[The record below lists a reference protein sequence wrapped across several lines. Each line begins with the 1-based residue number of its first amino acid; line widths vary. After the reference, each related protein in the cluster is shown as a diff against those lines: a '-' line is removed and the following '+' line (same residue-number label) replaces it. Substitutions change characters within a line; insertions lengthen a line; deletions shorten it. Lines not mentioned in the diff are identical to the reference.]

1 MVVSGWYEKGRCVG
15 RLGRTR
21 RRGKEREREQLGLSV
36 WPYVQGVS
44 LGTVN

>member
-15 RLGRTR
+15 RLEKDK
-21 RRGKEREREQLGLSV
+21 KERKGEREQLGLSV

>member
-21 RRGKEREREQLGLSV
+21 RRGKKSERESSWGFLSGLMCRV
-36 WPYVQGVS
+36 CLWE
-44 LGTVN
+44 L